1 MKRLSVLPAVILAAS
16 CSFNSA
22 QEKPKYII
30 DTPYGEEN
38 LYDET
43 ITPEVYSIVAVR
55 TTNKML
61 DQTTNIYETAT
72 TPTLYI
78 MEVKKASEDMPNG
91 FYYARKVSKDIIAGS
106 RTFHVVNNLNDADYY
121 IETVVDKIPLENTQV
136 PAIKYTITLYDK
148 DNNKINEWTE
158 VLQQVQNGD
167 QSWW

>member
-1 MKRLSVLPAVILAAS
+1 MKKSSVLLAAAILAS
-16 CSFNSA
+16 CSWISK

-61 DQTTNIYETAT
+61 DQTTEIYEKAV
-72 TPTLYI
+72 TPTLYV
-78 MEVKKASEDMPNG
+78 MEIKKASEDMPNG
-91 FYYARKVSKDIIAGS
+91 FYYARKVSKDIIEGS

-136 PAIKYTITLYDK
+136 PAIKYTMTLYDK
-148 DNNKINEWTE
+148 DNKKINEWTE